1 MIVDAVVKTSNIS
14 LMNLDLGACGLTGEG
29 DKHVARLIESD
40 YHINCQ
46 WYLWTWGMESQQ
58 QCSENQYHGSEES
71 IIWF

>member
-46 WYLWTWGMESQQ
+46 
-58 QCSENQYHGSEES
+58 
-71 IIWF
+71 